1 MGETNMAEKK
11 ILLQLQ
17 HLNKY
22 FGKQHILKDVDLT
35 VHENEVVSIIGPS
48 GAGKSTLLRCVN
60 YLEKTESGSYAFDGV
75 TFDAAHVKNRDIRY
89 MRQNTAM
96 VFQQFNLFHEMTVKE
111 NVEFGLLKVKHMKP
125 EQAAAISRELLAKV
139 GMEERADYYPAQLSG
154 GQQQRA
160 AIARAVALDPK
171 IILFDE
177 PTSALDPEM
186 IGKVLDVIR
195 ILAGEGRTMIIVS
208 HEMNFVR
215 KISDQVVFMSDGAVV
230 ETGTA
235 QELFENPKEPRTKQF
250 FETLHY

>member
-60 YLEKTESGSYAFDGV
+60 YLEKPESGSYAFDEV
-75 TFDAAHVKNRDIRY
+75 TFDAAHVKKRDICY

-96 VFQQFNLFHEMTVKE
+96 VFQQFNLFNEMTVKE

-195 ILAGEGRTMIIVS
+195 RLAGEGRTMIIVS

>member
-60 YLEKTESGSYAFDGV
+60 YLEKPESGSYAFDEV
-75 TFDAAHVKNRDIRY
+75 TFDAAHVKKRDICY

-195 ILAGEGRTMIIVS
+195 MLAGEGRTMIIVS

>member
-1 MGETNMAEKK
+1 MGERTMAEKK

-17 HLNKY
+17 QLNKY
-22 FGKQHILKDVDLT
+22 FGKQHILKNVDLT
-35 VHENEVVSIIGPS
+35 VRENQVVSIIGPS

-60 YLEKTESGSYAFDGV
+60 YLEKPETGTYSFDGV
-75 TFDAAHVKNRDIRY
+75 TFDAAHVKSRDIRF

-111 NVEFGLLKVKHMKP
+111 NVEFGLLKVKHKSP
-125 EQAAAISRELLAKV
+125 EEAAAISQKLLAKV
-139 GMEERADYYPAQLSG
+139 GMEERADFYPAQLSG

-195 ILAGEGRTMIIVS
+195 MLAGEGRTMIIVS

-230 ETGTA
+230 ETGTP
-235 QELFENPKEPRTKQF
+235 QDLFENPREERTKQF
-250 FETLHY
+250 FETLEY

>member
-1 MGETNMAEKK
+1 MAEKK

-60 YLEKTESGSYAFDGV
+60 YLEKPESGSYAFDEV
-75 TFDAAHVKNRDIRY
+75 TFDAAHVKKRDICY

-96 VFQQFNLFHEMTVKE
+96 VFQQFNLFNEMTVKE

-195 ILAGEGRTMIIVS
+195 MLAGEGRTMIIVS

>member
-1 MGETNMAEKK
+1 
-11 ILLQLQ
+11 
-17 HLNKY
+17 
-22 FGKQHILKDVDLT
+22 
-35 VHENEVVSIIGPS
+35 
-48 GAGKSTLLRCVN
+48 
-60 YLEKTESGSYAFDGV
+60 
-75 TFDAAHVKNRDIRY
+75 

-195 ILAGEGRTMIIVS
+195 MLAGEGRTMIIVS

>member
-1 MGETNMAEKK
+1 M
-11 ILLQLQ
+11 LQLQ

-60 YLEKTESGSYAFDGV
+60 YLEKPESGSYAFDEV
-75 TFDAAHVKNRDIRY
+75 TFDAAHVKKRDICY

-96 VFQQFNLFHEMTVKE
+96 VFQQFNLFNEMTVKE

-195 ILAGEGRTMIIVS
+195 MLAGEGRTMIIVS

>member
-60 YLEKTESGSYAFDGV
+60 YLEKPESGSYAFDEV
-75 TFDAAHVKNRDIRY
+75 TFDAAHVKKRDICY

-96 VFQQFNLFHEMTVKE
+96 VFQQFNLFNEMTVKE

-195 ILAGEGRTMIIVS
+195 MLAGEGRTMIIVS